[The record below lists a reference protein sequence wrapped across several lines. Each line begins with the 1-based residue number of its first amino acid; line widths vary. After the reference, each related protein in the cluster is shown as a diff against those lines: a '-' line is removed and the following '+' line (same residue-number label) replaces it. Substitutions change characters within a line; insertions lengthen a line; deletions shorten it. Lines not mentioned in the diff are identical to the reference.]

1 MNTVLLERLLKDP
14 SALEDASV
22 ADLESFATAHP
33 WFGTSHYLLAMKKQ
47 QLNSS
52 DAAEALQKAALYY
65 HPLWF
70 THQVKNIGK
79 VKQVNEAA
87 YPPLQSTAKPTENI
101 SETISS
107 KADEAELVFEPYYTV
122 DYFASQGIKLKED
135 PNANDQLTQ
144 QVKSFTQWLR
154 TMKKIYVEQEAS
166 NTPIAE
172 NEVIAKADDSN
183 TKTDV
188 ITEAMAEVLIKQ
200 GKKEQAHDLYR
211 KLSLLHPEKSHYFAS
226 LIDTLN
232 KSS

>member
-1 MNTVLLERLLKDP
+1 MNTVLFERLLKD
-14 SALEDASV
+14 SSTLEDVSL
-22 ADLESFATAHP
+22 ADLESFADAHP
-33 WFGTSHYLLAMKKQ
+33 WFGTAHYLLAMKKQ

-52 DAAEALQKAALYY
+52 DTAEALQRAALYY
-65 HPLWF
+65 HPIWF
-70 THQVKNIGK
+70 AHQAKNIGEA
-79 VKQVNEAA
+79 KQDFEAVSA
-87 YPPLQSTAKPTENI
+87 PIQSTAQATENI

-107 KADEAELVFEPYYTV
+107 KVDEAELAFEPYHTV

-154 TMKKIYVEQEAS
+154 TMKKIHVEQAAS
-166 NTPIAE
+166 STPIAE

-183 TKTDV
+183 AKTDV

-200 GKKEQAHDLYR
+200 GKKEQALDLYR
-211 KLSLLHPEKSHYFAS
+211 KLSLLQPEKSHYFAS
-226 LIDTLN
+226 LIDILN